1 MTKGLSLT
9 LIISMGIFN
18 LFGQGKK
25 DKNKTEF
32 KFSEPEDKAV
42 FTCNHVTGEESP
54 ILYMQAK
61 KTI

>member
-1 MTKGLSLT
+1 
-9 LIISMGIFN
+9 MGIFH

-32 KFSEPEDKAV
+32 KFSEPEDKAA
-42 FTCNHVTGEESP
+42 FTCNHVTDEESP